1 MDKISYIKYQIGHLI
16 KLTRAANMDQIEL
29 ALRSGVSKNT
39 ISRMENGNSV
49 NSESLFAV
57 LERLDL
63 LDPIIEA
70 VEEQHSLVK
79 KNPQRNRGKVEKEL
93 SNDF

>member
-1 MDKISYIKYQIGHLI
+1 LI

-70 VEEQHSLVK
+70 VEEQYSLVK
-79 KNPQRNRGKVEKEL
+79 KNPQRNKGKVEKEL